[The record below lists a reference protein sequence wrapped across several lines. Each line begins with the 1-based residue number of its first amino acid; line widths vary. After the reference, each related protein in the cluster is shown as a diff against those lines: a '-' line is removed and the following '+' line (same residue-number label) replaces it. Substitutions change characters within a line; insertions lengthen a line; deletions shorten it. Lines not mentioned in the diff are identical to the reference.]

1 MLALNE
7 AIMHPYHHM
16 HHPPLIQ
23 GSPQQHKT
31 TPNVQLRSVGRNITL
46 FIVAISQIYPVTSPV
61 TLELGK
67 PSKKKIKSVDFF
79 HRGGGSTPNPHFF
92 LKNKH
97 GLKMCFKSFLAI

>member
-46 FIVAISQIYPVTSPV
+46 FIVAVSQIYPVTSPV
-61 TLELGK
+61 TLELITTTV
-67 PSKKKIKSVDFF
+67 P
-79 HRGGGSTPNPHFF
+79 HSTSPTRTLGEVH
-92 LKNKH
+92 
-97 GLKMCFKSFLAI
+97 